1 MLTAAMS
8 FCCFDS
14 FWKKKTSKDQAP
26 QNEIGDVISS
36 IPDVKVYPYAELKI
50 ATNIFNV
57 DNKIGSG
64 GFGSVYKG
72 TLKDGTVVAVKQL
85 SAQSKQGVKEF
96 LTEIATIS
104 DVQHENLVKLHGCCA
119 EEGHRILVYE
129 YLENNSISQAL
140 LGSDNTRMDMDWTM
154 RAKICMGTA
163 RGLSFLHEEL
173 VPHIVHRD
181 IKASNILLDRDL
193 NPKIADFGLAKL
205 FPDNVTHISTRV
217 AGTIGYLA
225 PEYAMRGQ
233 LTKKADI
240 YSFGVLVLEIIS
252 GRSNTKSTL
261 AVEEQFLLEWTW
273 QLREE
278 NRLLEIVDPR
288 LEEYPKEEVLRFI
301 KVALLCTQA
310 ASNFRP
316 SMSQVVAMLSKEI
329 NINENLL
336 SRPGFISD
344 FKNLKVAAGTNRS
357 PAGSHFHAFNS
368 PQVAASHKGVSSS
381 SATTCNSTSNVSS
394 SCATITQLEP
404 R

>member
-8 FCCFDS
+8 FCCLDS
-14 FWKKKTSKDQAP
+14 FWKRKTSKDQAP
-26 QNEIGDVISS
+26 HNEIGDVISS

-50 ATNIFNV
+50 ATNIFHL

-119 EEGHRILVYE
+119 EEEHRILVYE
-129 YLENNSISQAL
+129 YLEKNSIAQAL
-140 LGSDNTRMDMDWTM
+140 LDNTRMDMDWTM

-163 RGLSFLHEEL
+163 RGLSYLHEEL

-181 IKASNILLDRDL
+181 IKASNVLLDRDL

-252 GRSNTKSTL
+252 GRSNTKSTFPL
-261 AVEEQFLLEWTW
+261 EEQFLLEWTW

-278 NRLLEIVDPR
+278 SRLLDIVDPR

-344 FKNLKVAAGTNRS
+344 FKNLKVSAGTSRP
-357 PAGSHFHAFNS
+357 PARTNLNAFHNA
-368 PQVAASHKGVSSS
+368 QVTAMHRGVSSS
-381 SATTCNSTSNVSS
+381 STTTGNSTSVVSS
-394 SCATITQLEP
+394 SPATITQLEP